1 MPNQKAEQIIFNEN
15 NLFYVARCVYAIRKS
30 FIANVNLYASEMEN
44 PVHDMAMW
52 GSSLLSD
59 GLYIVRE
66 ELIRWR
72 KHGQS
77 SFKKKLI

>member
-1 MPNQKAEQIIFNEN
+1 
-15 NLFYVARCVYAIRKS
+15 
-30 FIANVNLYASEMEN
+30 MEN